1 MPIDELL
8 RTLDELRRADRR
20 LAGTTVGSAERRSAW
35 REVRRLERVAFAD
48 VLRPE
53 TDTRNRRPVAGIDP

>member
-8 RTLDELRRADRR
+8 RLLDDLRRADIR
-20 LAGTTVGSAERRSAW
+20 LATTKVGTPERRAAW
-35 REVRRLERVAFAD
+35 REVRRLERDAFAG

-53 TDTRNRRPVAGIDP
+53 ADTRNRRPPAGLVV